1 MRTLSNA
8 TLQHLCSLGDAPS
21 LAGTRYELL
30 SELGRGG
37 MGTVYCVRDTRLDRE
52 VALKVLGETAL
63 ETDAGERL
71 AREASALARLEHPG
85 IVPIYDAGVLPDG
98 RPYYAMKL
106 VRGERLDH
114 RLQRSLSIGEAL
126 RLLTRICDA
135 VAFAHASGIIHRD
148 LKPQNVMLGAFG
160 EVLVLD
166 WGLAKLRD
174 FTRGQLQRWDAS
186 VADGDRSA
194 RVALRFASAQDSNAN
209 STPLFSTHDGAICG
223 TPGYMAPEQSEGAT
237 DRIDER
243 TDVYALGGILRA
255 LAIALDAPI
264 PKPLT
269 AIAAKALARDSSSRY
284 PTVVALVA
292 DVVRLQDSLPVSA
305 YRETILE
312 RSARILR
319 RHKTA
324 VGLIL
329 AYLLMRMALLGI
341 TSR

>member
-1 MRTLSNA
+1 
-8 TLQHLCSLGDAPS
+8 
-21 LAGTRYELL
+21 
-30 SELGRGG
+30 
-37 MGTVYCVRDTRLDRE
+37 MGTVYRVRDTRLDRE

-63 ETDAGERL
+63 ATDGGERL

-85 IVPIYDAGVLPDG
+85 IVPVYDAGVLPDG

-126 RLLTRICDA
+126 RLFTQICDA
-135 VAFAHASGIIHRD
+135 VAFAHANGIIHRD

-166 WGLAKLRD
+166 WGLAMLRG
-174 FTRGQLQRWDAS
+174 FTTGQRWDAT
-186 VADGDRSA
+186 ADEGDSEVRGA
-194 RVALRFASAQDSNAN
+194 PHIASAQGGSVHSAA
-209 STPLFSTHDGAICG
+209 PFSTLDGAICG
-223 TPGYMAPEQSEGAT
+223 TPGYMAPEQLEGAT

-243 TDVYALGGILRA
+243 TDVHALGGMLRVLVA
-255 LAIALDAPI
+255 ALDAPVS
-264 PKPLT
+264 KPLA
-269 AIAAKALARDSSSRY
+269 AIAAKALARDPSSRY
-284 PTVVALVA
+284 PTVVTLVA
-292 DVVRLQDSLPVSA
+292 DVARLQDGLPVSA
-305 YRETILE
+305 YRETVLE
-312 RSARILR
+312 RGARLLR

-341 TSR
+341 TR